1 MLRNRLSYFF
11 RQVSSLV
18 KKEDIHERIV
28 SSFPQDG
35 MQMAF
40 AYGSGV
46 FQQTGHDDMT
56 KNMLDYIFVVDD
68 PQWWHHQNIKTYPK
82 HYSFLRHFGTKS
94 IAKLQDSYGAG
105 IYFNTLVP
113 HEGRLIKYG
122 VISTDRLITD
132 LLDWDT
138 LYVSGRLH
146 KPVKLLVIP
155 TNQHLLSAMHI
166 NLHSAM
172 HAALLLLPES
182 FSEEELFTKITSLS
196 YAGDFRMQFGEDKN
210 KVSNIVAPNLPYFK
224 HLYEK
229 IIDAEDHVVW
239 HKNEGHLEQF
249 PNHLSQSHHLY
260 LLPKNV
266 QRNLVSLRKR
276 HGHVPDLEEVL
287 RNLAHES
294 HCGDY
299 VTKSIERIVTG
310 SSWSQS
316 IKTILTAGVI
326 KSVKYS
332 WKKVK
337 KMMKGKKKT
346 S

>member
-1 MLRNRLSYFF
+1 MRITFF
-11 RQVSSLV
+11 NFVRRTSTLV
-18 KKEDIHERIV
+18 KRQDVHEKII

-46 FQQTGHDDMT
+46 FKQIGHADMT
-56 KNMLDYIFVVDD
+56 KNMLDYVFVVDD
-68 PQWWHHQNIKTYPK
+68 PQSWHQQNIKIYPK
-82 HYSFLRHFGTKS
+82 HYSFLRHFGAKC

-155 TNQHLLSAMHI
+155 TNKHLLSAMHI
-166 NLHSAM
+166 NLLSAL

-182 FSEEELFTKITSLS
+182 FTEEQLYTRITSLS

-210 KVSNIVAPNLPYFK
+210 KVSNIVTPNLPYFRQ
-224 HLYEK
+224 LYEK
-229 IIDAEDHVVW
+229 IIDAEHHVVW
-239 HKNEGHLEQF
+239 HKGEGYLEQF
-249 PNHLSQSHHLY
+249 PTHLSQSHHLN

-266 QRNLVSLRKR
+266 QVNLVGLRKR
-276 HGHVPDLEEVL
+276 HGHLPDLEEIL

-299 VTKSIERIVTG
+299 VTKSIEKIVTG

-316 IKTILTAGVI
+316 IKTILTAGFT
-326 KSVKYS
+326 KSVRYS
-332 WKKVK
+332 WKKVQ
-337 KMMKGKKKT
+337 KMIKGKNKG